1 MQSIKFPEAHH
12 AIAEDQPEYETLYAN
27 LQHNDT
33 TQSTTITACFELTPE
48 EVAEIVK
55 TKKLWYQ
62 QMKGRHHPMQPINIS
77 VIKPEL

>member
-1 MQSIKFPEAHH
+1 MISIKFLEAHH

-33 TQSTTITACFELTPE
+33 TQSTTITACFELTDGEIE
-48 EVAEIVK
+48 ELFM

-62 QMKGRHHPMQPINIS
+62 QIKSRHSAMQPMMIS
-77 VIKPEL
+77 VTKPKL